1 MAYGRRYSLIGTS
14 AVGREFFERS
24 WRHDFSL
31 AVFQQPHIPRCAAG
45 VSATDRLAT
54 ALDNPKSKKPLRIFT
69 V

>member
-1 MAYGRRYSLIGTS
+1 
-14 AVGREFFERS
+14 VGREFFERS